1 MIIYFQNMTV
11 NQRNNGTWTLSLL
24 SKKGKKHTIDGIR
37 ILENAMKKIS
47 VEAARPGMQLSR
59 PVVDGGGKTLL
70 ESCLLLNDD
79 YLEKLRAAGI
89 KDVYVIETED
99 LDETVSAWD
108 DLLEKGFKETKR
120 RTLDAARNFLDHVAR
135 GETGPEDNVGKT
147 IIEVM
152 ENLLSDNNI
161 LVKLAGIR
169 AVDNYLYSHS
179 VNTAVMAML
188 IAMKLDHEEKTLLE
202 IGKSALMADVGMML
216 IPAATFE
223 HKGALSDDQR
233 KTVEKHVEHSKQILS
248 EIPNLLGEVVEAVF
262 QHHERVDGK
271 GYPKGLGGDD
281 ILPQAKI
288 IAIADVFAAIREPR
302 VYREKSGPV
311 RALKSITRN
320 RGFDPEIMRRFL
332 ATVSVYPVQSIVL
345 LNNGAVGSVVTVREN
360 NPFRPVIEI
369 LKGEDGQRPSEH
381 SRLDLMEEENLH
393 LYILEALDTVPPIA

>member
-1 MIIYFQNMTV
+1 
-11 NQRNNGTWTLSLL
+11 
-24 SKKGKKHTIDGIR
+24 
-37 ILENAMKKIS
+37 MKKIS
-47 VEAARPGMQLSR
+47 LNEARPGMQLSR
-59 PVVDGGGKTLL
+59 PVVDKAGITIL

-79 YLEKLRAAGI
+79 YIGKLRAAGLNE
-89 KDVYVIETED
+89 VYVIETQD

-108 DLLEKGFKETKR
+108 DLLEKGFRETKR
-120 RTLDAARNFLDHVAR
+120 RTMDATRNFLDHVAR

-147 IIEVM
+147 ILAVM
-152 ENLLSDNNI
+152 EKLLSDNNI

-216 IPAATFE
+216 IPSSTFE
-223 HKGALSDDQR
+223 HKGALTDEQR
-233 KTVEKHVEHSKQILS
+233 QIVEKHVEHSKQILS
-248 EIPNLLGEVVEAVF
+248 EIPDIIEEVVEAVF

-271 GYPKGLGGDD
+271 GYPKGLEGDD

-311 RALKSITRN
+311 RALKAITRN

-345 LNNGAVGSVVTVREN
+345 LNNGAVGSVVSVREN
-360 NPFRPVIEI
+360 NPFRPIIEI
-369 LKGEDGQRPSEH
+369 LKGEDGARPSEH
-381 SRLDLMEEENLH
+381 SRVDLMEEENLH
-393 LYILEALDTVPPIA
+393 LYIVEALDTIPPII